1 MDCVRQTNFASK
13 VLYYR
18 LYVKAWAKLKL
29 NRGGLSATR
38 GYNVKLRKD
47 LGGFTAAAIFQ
58 PAHNAHLQTTAAH
71 LRNS

>member
-1 MDCVRQTNFASK
+1 MVSGGWGVHIFVNLR
-13 VLYYR
+13 
-18 LYVKAWAKLKL
+18 
-29 NRGGLSATR
+29 GLSATR